1 MNTNIRRQLAAR
13 KRRLEKRLDKF
24 KNQGCE
30 QPLLRPKNIRYE
42 LSERTQGMTHGGI
55 GSMLLLAR
63 KLGLPAAIDRRLH
76 LLKIHLPYHESDHV
90 LNFAFNALCDA
101 TCLEDLELRRRDE
114 VYLDAIGARR
124 IPDPTTAGDFCRRFQ
139 PHHVRTLLEVFNE
152 TRLKAWAGQA
162 PTFFDEARVDMDGTL
177 VPTTGECKEGMD
189 ISYKGI
195 WGYHPL
201 VVSLANTKEV
211 LGIVN
216 RSGARPSHEG
226 APEEVD
232 RALAVCFQGGFRRVL
247 LRGDTDF
254 TQTTHLDRW
263 SSDERVRFIF
273 GANCTAAL
281 HYEADFLPDRAWKT
295 LDRPAR
301 YQVKTK
307 PRARPDKV
315 KQRIVVER
323 EFKNIRLT
331 GEEVAEF
338 DYRPVACKQTYRMI
352 VLKKYLDVTQGQS
365 LLFRDYRYFFH
376 LTNDRT
382 SSASEIVLLANDR
395 CDQENLHAQLKGAV
409 RALHAPVDNLVS
421 NWAYMVM
428 TSLAW
433 NLKAWW
439 ALQLPEG
446 QGKRGEQQRAD
457 KQRVLRMEFKTFL
470 NAFMRLPCQIV
481 KTGRRLIYRLLGWN
495 PWLAVFFRL
504 VDRLRC

>member
-1 MNTNIRRQLAAR
+1 
-13 KRRLEKRLDKF
+13 
-24 KNQGCE
+24 
-30 QPLLRPKNIRYE
+30 
-42 LSERTQGMTHGGI
+42 
-55 GSMLLLAR
+55 
-63 KLGLPAAIDRRLH
+63 
-76 LLKIHLPYHESDHV
+76 
-90 LNFAFNALCDA
+90 
-101 TCLEDLELRRRDE
+101 
-114 VYLDAIGARR
+114 
-124 IPDPTTAGDFCRRFQ
+124 
-139 PHHVRTLLEVFNE
+139 
-152 TRLKAWAGQA
+152 
-162 PTFFDEARVDMDGTL
+162 L
-177 VPTTGECKEGMD
+177 V
-189 ISYKGI
+189 
-195 WGYHPL
+195 
-201 VVSLANTKEV
+201 
-211 LGIVN
+211 
-216 RSGARPSHEG
+216 
-226 APEEVD
+226 
-232 RALAVCFQGGFRRVL
+232 VCFQGGFRRVL

-281 HYEADFLPDRAWKT
+281 SYEADFLPDRAWKT

-352 VLKKYLDVTQGQS
+352 VVKKYLDVTQGQS
-365 LLFRDYRYFFH
+365 LLFRDYRYFFY

-382 SSASEIVLLANDR
+382 SSASEIVFLANDR

-439 ALQLPEG
+439 ALHLPETASRRG
-446 QGKRGEQQRAD
+446 QQQRTE
-457 KQRVLRMEFKTFL
+457 KHCVLRMEFKTFL

-495 PWLAVFFRL
+495 PWLGMFFRL

>member
-1 MNTNIRRQLAAR
+1 
-13 KRRLEKRLDKF
+13 
-24 KNQGCE
+24 
-30 QPLLRPKNIRYE
+30 
-42 LSERTQGMTHGGI
+42 MTHGGI

-63 KLGLPAAIDRRLH
+63 KLGLAEAIDRRLH

-101 TCLEDLELRRRDE
+101 TCLEDLELRRQDE

-124 IPDPTTAGDFCRRFQ
+124 IPDPTTAGDFCRRFE
-139 PHHVRTLLEVFNE
+139 PHHVRTLLDVFNE
-152 TRLKAWAGQA
+152 TRLKAWAGQ
-162 PTFFDEARVDMDGTL
+162 PKTFFDEARVDMDGTL

-189 ISYKGI
+189 ISYNGI

-201 VVSLANTKEV
+201 VVSLANTQEV
-211 LGIVN
+211 LGIEN
-216 RSGARPSHEG
+216 RSGNRPSHEG

-263 SSDERVRFIF
+263 SQDERVRFIF

-281 HYEADFLPDRAWKT
+281 HYEADFLPNQAWKT

-301 YQVKTK
+301 YSVKTK

-315 KQRIVVER
+315 KQRIVVQR

-338 DYRPVACKQTYRMI
+338 DYCPVACEKAYRMI
-352 VLKKYLDVTQGQS
+352 VVKKWLEVTQGQT
-365 LLFRDYRYFFH
+365 LLFHDYRYFFY

-382 SSASEIVLLANDR
+382 SSATEIVFLANDR

-439 ALQLPEG
+439 ALHMPEPAG
-446 QGKRGEQQRAD
+446 PGGEQQRAD
-457 KQRVLRMEFKTFL
+457 KHRVLRMEFKTFL

-495 PWLAVFFRL
+495 PWLGVFFRL